1 MAFTSDLSIDELL
14 LVEEAGFEP
23 IELVMGSTYTHIGW
37 QWAPWSTNTEMTQ
50 ISQLMIYARQTAM
63 QRLVAH
69 AAQLGADGVVGM
81 RLDMHR
87 SGHNTEFT
95 AIGTAVRRRTGD
107 GAKWRDRHGLPFT
120 CDLSGV
126 DFWALVRG
134 GFRPVSLAHG
144 VCVYHVAHQSL
155 GQWFSSIGA
164 NMEQPQFTQALYD
177 ARELAMERMQAEAAR
192 SGGTGIVGVQVR
204 EGSHG
209 WESHV
214 IEFVAVGTAIVPIA
228 DATHEVHDAPEL
240 AIFAQD

>member
-1 MAFTSDLSIDELL
+1 
-14 LVEEAGFEP
+14 
-23 IELVMGSTYTHIGW
+23 
-37 QWAPWSTNTEMTQ
+37 
-50 ISQLMIYARQTAM
+50 
-63 QRLVAH
+63 
-69 AAQLGADGVVGM
+69 M

-95 AIGTAVRRRTGD
+95 AIGTAVRRRGGD

-134 GFRPVSLAHG
+134 GFRPMALAHG

-177 ARELAMERMQAEAAR
+177 AREVAMERMQAEAAD
-192 SGGTGIVGVQVR
+192 SGGTGIVGVEVR

-209 WESHV
+209 WESHI
-214 IEFVAVGTAIVPIA
+214 IEFVAVGTAIVPIV
-228 DATHEVHDAPEL
+228 DASHEVHDPPEL
-240 AIFAQD
+240 VIFAQD